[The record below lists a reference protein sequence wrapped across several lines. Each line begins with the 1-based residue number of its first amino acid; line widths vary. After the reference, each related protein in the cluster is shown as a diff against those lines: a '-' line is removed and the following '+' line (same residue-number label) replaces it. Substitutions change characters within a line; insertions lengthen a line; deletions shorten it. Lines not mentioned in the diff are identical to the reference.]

1 MPNNAKISIIG
12 NLTRDPQT
20 RQAGSS
26 NVASF
31 SVAVN
36 TMNKKGD
43 GAYESNFYDVS
54 AFGKLGEYLMQHL
67 QKGTQVWVNGDFTAS
82 EYTNKDGVVYINL
95 GFYAEYFMDDPSAI
109 YYNTPSPSL
118 YLIYHSST
126 PDSLEITSEKEV
138 IDNCGVKI
146 ISYNY
151 AEPIKNTFNEQ
162 LSFGRFEPSIN

>member
-82 EYTNKDGVVYINL
+82 EYTNKDGVVRHALRI
-95 GFYAEYFMDDPSAI
+95 SATDVRVLSRSKSD
-109 YYNTPSPSL
+109 NVTPEKQ
-118 YLIYHSST
+118 T
-126 PDSLEITSEKEV
+126 ADSDEANKM
-138 IDNCGVKI
+138 
-146 ISYNY
+146 
-151 AEPIKNTFNEQ
+151 PF
-162 LSFGRFEPSIN
+162 